1 MWRYFFLIGQDA
13 GVKLRSMHSRS
24 HRFRGIV
31 LPDEKDQAKRINC
44 GSHLDLKRNEE
55 CANIANE
62 KWAKILRSIQR
73 LNICILLNDRIRAS
87 NLYYAVK
94 FCFNN

>member
-1 MWRYFFLIGQDA
+1 MWRCFFLIGQDA
-13 GVKLRSMHSRS
+13 GVKLQSMHSLS
-24 HRFRGIV
+24 HRLRGIF

-62 KWAKILRSIQR
+62 KRAEILPSLQR
-73 LNICILLNDRIRAS
+73 LNICILRKDRIRTS
-87 NLYYAVK
+87 N
-94 FCFNN
+94 